1 MIQIPALTASDPK
14 GFIAV
19 YARYQDV
26 NNGYYVLLRN
36 SRVLEL
42 KKIIGG
48 VAAAIATVN
57 LPANFDLAAWH
68 TIRIEAGG
76 GELTTLKAYLDGQLQ
91 LIGSD
96 VDSPF
101 TSGSA
106 AIGTYLTSAQ
116 FDDVVL
122 SRR

>member
-1 MIQIPALTASDPK
+1 MRFLTASDPK

-48 VAAAIATVN
+48 VAAAIATVA

-68 TIRIEAGG
+68 TLRIDTSG

-106 AIGTYLTSAQ
+106 AVGTYLTSAQ
-116 FDDVVL
+116 FDDIVL
-122 SRR
+122 SKQ